1 MAGRYG
7 QGTGRDR
14 RSMSRRGSQSYFSAT
29 ASKTHKAN
37 VRPRPQRGGIRM

>member
-14 RSMSRRGSQSYFSAT
+14 RSMSSRGSKSYFTAT
-29 ASKTHKAN
+29 AAKTHRVN
-37 VRPRPQRGGIRM
+37 VKPRPQRGGIRM